1 MSGKT
6 IFIIIASVLV
16 TIVLMNNTDEVDFWL
31 FGATKIPKLVI
42 LGTMFGLGFVI
53 GILAARPKKK
63 EKIVADEP
71 VVTTAETQKSESGLS
86 DEDRDYIN

>member
-63 EKIVADEP
+63 EKFVADEP
-71 VVTTAETQKSESGLS
+71 VVTTAVTQKSETGLS

>member
-16 TIVLMNNTDEVDFWL
+16 TIVLMNNTEEIDFWL

-42 LGTMFGLGFVI
+42 LGTMLGLGFII
-53 GILAARPKKK
+53 GFMAGRPKKK
-63 EKIVADEP
+63 ASAYKEPEFEVTAPDESRS
-71 VVTTAETQKSESGLS
+71 ALS

>member
-16 TIVLMNNTDEVDFWL
+16 TIVLMNNTEEIDFWL
-31 FGATKIPKLVI
+31 FGVTKIPKLVI
-42 LGTMFGLGFVI
+42 LGTMLGLGFII
-53 GILAARPKKK
+53 GIMAGRPKKK
-63 EKIVADEP
+63 EAVYKEP
-71 VVTTAETQKSESGLS
+71 ESEVVPEESRSALS

>member
-16 TIVLMNNTDEVDFWL
+16 TIVLMNNTEEIDFWL

-42 LGTMFGLGFVI
+42 LGTMLGLGFII
-53 GILAARPKKK
+53 GFMAGRPKKK
-63 EKIVADEP
+63 ASAYKEPEFEAIAPDESRS
-71 VVTTAETQKSESGLS
+71 ALS

>member
-16 TIVLMNNTDEVDFWL
+16 TIVLMNNTEEIDFWL

-42 LGTMFGLGFVI
+42 LGTMLGLGFII
-53 GILAARPKKK
+53 GIMAARPKKK
-63 EKIVADEP
+63 EPAYKQPEFE
-71 VVTTAETQKSESGLS
+71 VTSPEENRSSLN

>member
-16 TIVLMNNTDEVDFWL
+16 TIVLMNNTEEIDFWL
-31 FGATKIPKLVI
+31 FGVTKIPKLVI
-42 LGTMFGLGFVI
+42 LGTMLGLGFII
-53 GILAARPKKK
+53 GVMAGRPKKK
-63 EKIVADEP
+63 EVVHKEP
-71 VVTTAETQKSESGLS
+71 EFEVVEPAAKQQGLS

>member
-16 TIVLMNNTDEVDFWL
+16 TIVLMNNTEEIDFWL
-31 FGATKIPKLVI
+31 FGVTKIPKLVI
-42 LGTMFGLGFVI
+42 LGSMFGLGFII
-53 GILAARPKKK
+53 GVVAGRPKKK
-63 EKIVADEP
+63 EPLHKAPEFEVIEP
-71 VVTTAETQKSESGLS
+71 EEKRSALS

>member
-16 TIVLMNNTDEVDFWL
+16 TIVLMNNTEEIDFWL
-31 FGATKIPKLVI
+31 FGVTKIPKLVI
-42 LGTMFGLGFVI
+42 LGTMFGLGFII
-53 GILAARPKKK
+53 GAMAARPKKK
-63 EKIVADEP
+63 EIIYKESEP
-71 VVTTAETQKSESGLS
+71 DITEPQEKPSGLS

>member
-6 IFIIIASVLV
+6 IFIVIASVLV
-16 TIVLMNNTDEVDFWL
+16 TIVLMNNTEEIDFWL

-42 LGTMFGLGFVI
+42 LGTMLGLGFVI
-53 GILAARPKKK
+53 GVIAARPKKK
-63 EKIVADEP
+63 EQAHKEP
-71 VVTTAETQKSESGLS
+71 EFEVTLPEENRSPLS

>member
-16 TIVLMNNTDEVDFWL
+16 TIELMNNTEEIDFWL
-31 FGATKIPKLVI
+31 FGVTKIPKLVI
-42 LGTMFGLGFVI
+42 LGTMFGLGFII
-53 GILAARPKKK
+53 GAMAARPKKK
-63 EKIVADEP
+63 EIIYKESEP
-71 VVTTAETQKSESGLS
+71 DIAEPQEKPSGLS

>member
-16 TIVLMNNTDEVDFWL
+16 TIVLMNNTEEIDFWL
-31 FGATKIPKLVI
+31 FGVTKIPKLVI
-42 LGTMFGLGFVI
+42 LGSMFGLGFII
-53 GILAARPKKK
+53 GIVAGRPKKK
-63 EKIVADEP
+63 ESVHKEP
-71 VVTTAETQKSESGLS
+71 EFEINEPEEKRSALS

>member
-16 TIVLMNNTDEVDFWL
+16 TIVLMNNTEEIDFWL

-42 LGTMFGLGFVI
+42 LGTMFALGFII
-53 GILAARPKKK
+53 GIMAARPRKK
-63 EKIVADEP
+63 ETVYKEP
-71 VVTTAETQKSESGLS
+71 EFEVVEPPQKRSELS
-86 DEDRDYIN
+86 DEDRDYIS

>member
-6 IFIIIASVLV
+6 IFVIVASVLV
-16 TIVLMNNTDEVDFWL
+16 TIVLMNNTEEIDFWL

-42 LGTMFGLGFVI
+42 LGTMLGLGFVI
-53 GILAARPKKK
+53 GLIAGRPKKK
-63 EKIVADEP
+63 E
-71 VVTTAETQKSESGLS
+71 VVTQEPKFEVIEPSEKTTNLT

>member
-6 IFIIIASVLV
+6 LFIIIASVLV

-53 GILAARPKKK
+53 GVIAGRPKKK
-63 EKIVADEP
+63 EVVYREP
-71 VVTTAETQKSESGLS
+71 EIEEPQQVEKRSELT

>member
-16 TIVLMNNTDEVDFWL
+16 TIVLMNNTEEIDFWI

-42 LGTMFGLGFVI
+42 LGTMLGLGFII
-53 GILAARPKKK
+53 GVLAARPKKK
-63 EKIVADEP
+63 ELVYKEP
-71 VVTTAETQKSESGLS
+71 ELEIIQPEDKNTGLS
-86 DEDRDYIN
+86 EEDKNYIN

>member
-16 TIVLMNNTDEVDFWL
+16 TIVLMNNTEEIDFWL

-42 LGTMFGLGFVI
+42 LGTMFGLGFII
-53 GILAARPKKK
+53 GIVAARPKKK
-63 EKIVADEP
+63 DTVQKDPEFEVVKPEEKRSA
-71 VVTTAETQKSESGLS
+71 LS
-86 DEDRDYIN
+86 DEDRDYID

>member
-16 TIVLMNNTDEVDFWL
+16 TIVLMNNTEAIDFWL
-31 FGATKIPKLVI
+31 FGVTKVPKLVI
-42 LGTMFGLGFVI
+42 LGTMFGLGFII
-53 GILAARPKKK
+53 GIMAARPKKK
-63 EKIVADEP
+63 QIIYKEP
-71 VVTTAETQKSESGLS
+71 EFEVTEPEERPAGLS

>member
-16 TIVLMNNTDEVDFWL
+16 TIVLMNNTEEIDFWL

-42 LGTMFGLGFVI
+42 LGTMFGLGFII
-53 GILAARPKKK
+53 GIVAAKPKRK
-63 EKIVADEP
+63 ESVHKEPEFEVAEP
-71 VVTTAETQKSESGLS
+71 EERRSALS
-86 DEDRDYIN
+86 DEDRDYID

>member
-16 TIVLMNNTDEVDFWL
+16 TIVLMNNTEVIDFWL
-31 FGATKIPKLVI
+31 FGVTKIPKLVI
-42 LGTMFGLGFVI
+42 LGSMFGLGFII
-53 GILAARPKKK
+53 GIVAGRPKKK
-63 EKIVADEP
+63 ESVHKEP
-71 VVTTAETQKSESGLS
+71 EFEIIEPEEKRSALS